1 MRERITYTNHFDL
14 EYAIKIL
21 HGNDNHKKETVYNP
35 LATQKVDNLTF
46 GTIRKIDYGDT

>member
-21 HGNDNHKKETVYNP
+21 QKDNHKREDSYNP
-35 LATQKVDNLTF
+35 LPTQKVDNLTF